1 MEKEGLIKM
10 DRFKGTFMF
19 GLILENQKQPFD
31 IFDNPY
37 ISLKYRKAVTGWELL
52 PVDSISLR
60 NCTEEEGIIL
70 IGKYWYHHSIENG
83 AQYICIDQIRNLE
96 IMSSWR

>member
-10 DRFKGTFMF
+10 DRFKGTFLL
-19 GLILENQKQPFD
+19 GLILEYRNQPID

-37 ISLKYRKAVTGWELL
+37 ISLKFGKAVTGWELL
-52 PVDSISLR
+52 PIDSISLR

-70 IGKYWYHHSIENG
+70 IGKYWYHNTMG